1 MYTIFMVVVKA
12 KGVGFAET
20 RGGRSQTRWRAETLN
35 LGSYLL
41 DPAVPQPSEG
51 KEIISARSG
60 CRVTELVGVTKVESP
75 DLEIDRMG

>member
-1 MYTIFMVVVKA
+1 MIVVKA

-20 RGGRSQTRWRAETLN
+20 QGGRSQTRWRAETLN
-35 LGSYLL
+35 PGSYLL

-60 CRVTELVGVTKVESP
+60 CRVTELELIGVTKVESP